1 MTDEPRVKG
10 VAFRSA
16 YVSFGKLRGEP
27 VQKLSLDEMC
37 EPLRHGLR
45 YGSIVSTGW
54 YPIAW
59 YKDLFQAIR
68 RTSGEGKD
76 LIHQIGRQCTRDDMS
91 GIYKVIAALISPSAL
106 FSLGQRVFANYY
118 SVGRVQVL
126 QSRRGF
132 TRARWIGCPGFDE
145 NMWTEVIGSC
155 EQLLE
160 IGGASHVRQRII
172 AGGGDHDEHLELTA
186 HWS

>member
-132 TRARWIGCPGFDE
+132 TRARWIGCSGFDE

>member
-10 VAFRSA
+10 VAFRSV
-16 YVSFGKLRGEP
+16 YVSFGKLRGEAL
-27 VQKLSLDEMC
+27 QKLSLDEMC
-37 EPLRHGLR
+37 GPLRDGLR

-68 RTSGEGKD
+68 RTSGEGRD
-76 LIHQIGRQCTRDDMS
+76 LVHQIGRQCTRDDMG
-91 GIYKVIAALISPSAL
+91 GIYKVIAALIAPSTL

-118 SVGRVQVL
+118 SVGRVEVL
-126 QSRRGF
+126 VSRRGF
-132 TRARWIGCPGFDE
+132 THARWSGCHGFDE
-145 NMWTEVIGSC
+145 SMWTEVIGSC
-155 EQLLE
+155 EQILE
-160 IGGASHVRQRII
+160 LGGASHVRQRIL
-172 AGGGDHDEHLELTA
+172 AGGGDGDDGLELTA

>member
-1 MTDEPRVKG
+1 MTDEPKVKG
-10 VAFRSA
+10 LAFRSV
-16 YVSFGKLRGEP
+16 YGSLGKLRGERL
-27 VQKLSLDEMC
+27 QKLSLDEMS
-37 EPLRHGLR
+37 EPVRDGMR

-68 RTSGEGKD
+68 RASGEGRE

-91 GIYKVIAALISPSAL
+91 GIYKVLAALISPSAL
-106 FSLGQRVFANYY
+106 FSLGQRVFSTYY
-118 SVGRVQVL
+118 SVGRVQVI

-132 TRARWIGCPGFDE
+132 THARWSGCYGFDE
-145 NMWTEVIGSC
+145 SMWTEVIGSC

-160 IGGASHVRQRII
+160 LGGASHVRLRII
-172 AGGGDHDEHLELTA
+172 AGGGDYADGLELTA

>member
-16 YVSFGKLRGEP
+16 FVSFGKLRGEP

-37 EPLRHGLR
+37 EPLRDGLR

-91 GIYKVIAALISPSAL
+91 GIYKVIAALISPTAL

-132 TRARWIGCPGFDE
+132 TRARWSGCSGFDE

-160 IGGASHVRQRII
+160 IGGASHVRQRVI
-172 AGGGDHDEHLELTA
+172 AGGGEHDEHLELTA